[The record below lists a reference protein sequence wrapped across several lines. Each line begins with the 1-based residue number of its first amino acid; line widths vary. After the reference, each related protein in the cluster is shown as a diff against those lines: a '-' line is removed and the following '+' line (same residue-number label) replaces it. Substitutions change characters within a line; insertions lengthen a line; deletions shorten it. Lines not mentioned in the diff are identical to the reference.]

1 MNETS
6 PLLSEPLPG
15 GGHWSIV
22 LKRGQS
28 LRLTDLEGGANV
40 ALLAFNA
47 HEKSERL
54 NLPDSLKAQHTAKLT
69 AGHCL
74 YSDMGRVLLA
84 IVRDSVGWHDS
95 LGGVST
101 AADVREKYGEGSY
114 QQLRNDFHRNGR
126 DSLLI
131 ELGKWGLGR
140 ADLVMNLNL
149 FSRVASDEAGNL
161 RFVAGNAK
169 AGDSVELYAP
179 MDTLLVLAA
188 VQHPMDPEPA
198 YRPRTLLLELRRD
211 PALAPL
217 VEACRTSRPENGRA
231 FELTERLY
239 L

>member
-15 GGHWSIV
+15 GGHWSCV

-28 LRLTDLEGGANV
+28 LRLTDTEGGANV

-84 IVRDSVGWHDS
+84 IVRDGVGWHDS
-95 LGGVST
+95 IGGVTT
-101 AADVREKYGEGSY
+101 AADVRGKYGEGSY
-114 QQLRNDFHRNGR
+114 QQLRNGFHRNGR

-149 FSRVASDEAGNL
+149 FSRVASDADGNL
-161 RFVAGNAK
+161 AFVAGNST

-179 MDTLLVLAA
+179 MDTLVVLAA
-188 VQHPMDPEPA
+188 VQHPMDPDPQ
-198 YRPRTLLLELRRD
+198 YRPRTLQLDLLRD
-211 PALAPL
+211 PGIAPR

>member
-1 MNETS
+1 MNDTSSLLTET
-6 PLLSEPLPG
+6 LPG
-15 GGHWSIV
+15 GGHWSIA

-101 AADVREKYGEGSY
+101 AADVRGKYGEGSY
-114 QQLRNDFHRNGR
+114 QQLHNGFHRNGR

-149 FSRVASDEAGNL
+149 FSRVASDDAGTL
-161 RFVAGNAK
+161 RFVEGNSR
-169 AGDSVELYAP
+169 AGDGIELYAP

-188 VQHPMDPEPA
+188 VQHPMDPDPR
-198 YRPRTLLLELRRD
+198 YRPRNVQLELRRD
-211 PALAPL
+211 PDIAPR
-217 VEACRTSRPENGRA
+217 VDACRSSRPENGRA